1 MNNIYKILEKNKE
14 KINDICNCIVCTIE
28 SEKIICK
35 DCKDKWSFCEL
46 CIIPINCYKTN
57 IIILKNV
64 DVNKKNIHDI
74 CICCE
79 CFNNYDFNSDIWLI
93 DDY

>member
-1 MNNIYKILEKNKE
+1 MSNIYKILEKNKE

-28 SEKIICK
+28 SNKIICK
-35 DCKDKWSFCEL
+35 QCKDKWSFCEL

-57 IIILKNV
+57 IIILKNL
-64 DVNKKNIHDI
+64 DVNRKNIQDI
-74 CICCE
+74 CICDD
-79 CFNNYDFNSDIWLI
+79 CFNNYDFDSNIWLL